1 MTEASPRRVCVLLN
15 RGGRVIERGPDA
27 VGDEIAATFE
37 RHGVEAEIVLVA
49 GGELRDAAVRA
60 RDDVLAGPQDAV
72 VVGGGDGSVGCV
84 AAVLADSGVPLGVLP
99 LGTLNHFAKDLGMPL
114 DVPQAV
120 AAIAGARRRAVD
132 VGEINGTVFVNN
144 AVLGVYP
151 FMVSDRERRRR
162 EHGLGKWVAMGLALA
177 RMAGTFPRRR
187 LKLKIAGDEHRYR
200 TPCLFV
206 GVNEYHLSGLE
217 LRRRSGLDR
226 GELWFLVARH
236 ERAAGFLWFA
246 LRSAFRGLDEAGDLD
261 LHRATSA
268 VVRPHSSRMPVAHDG
283 EVEIMTA
290 PLRFRVRAGALLV
303 LAPEADHPG
312 QPGTFDLR

>member
-1 MTEASPRRVCVLLN
+1 MLLN
-15 RGGRVIERGPDA
+15 RGGRVIERGPDT
-27 VGDEIAATFE
+27 VRLEIAGAFE
-37 RHGVEAEIVLVA
+37 RHGVAADVRLVA
-49 GGELRDAAVRA
+49 GAELRDEAVQA
-60 RDDVLAGPQDAV
+60 RDDVLAGGLDAV

-84 AAVLADSGVPLGVLP
+84 AGVLADSAVPLGVLP

-114 DVPQAV
+114 DLPDAV
-120 AAIAGARRRAVD
+120 AAIAGASQRAVD

-177 RMAGTFPRRR
+177 RMAGKFPRRR

-217 LRRRSGLDR
+217 LRRRSGMDK

-236 ERAAGFLWFA
+236 ERAVGFLWFA
-246 LRSAFRGLDEAGDLD
+246 LRSAFRGLDEAGDFD
-261 LHRATSA
+261 LHRASSA
-268 VVRPHSSRMPVAHDG
+268 VVRPQSSRMPVAYDG
-283 EVEIMTA
+283 EAEIMTA

-303 LAPEADHPG
+303 LAPEAGRPG
-312 QPGTFDLR
+312 QPGTSDLK